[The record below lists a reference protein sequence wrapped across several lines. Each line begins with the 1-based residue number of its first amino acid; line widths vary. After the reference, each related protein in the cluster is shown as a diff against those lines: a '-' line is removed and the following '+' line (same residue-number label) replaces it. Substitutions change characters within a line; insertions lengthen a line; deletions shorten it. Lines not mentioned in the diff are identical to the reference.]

1 MVNANN
7 PSHYKVIIIGVFVG
21 LFGIYIKQF
30 IYHSIVVVLIGWAIT
45 FIGAAIAIS
54 GVLKVLKD

>member
-30 IYHSIVVVLIGWAIT
+30 IYHSMVVVLIGWAIT

>member
-7 PSHYKVIIIGVFVG
+7 PSHVKVIIIGVFIA

-30 IYHSIVVVLIGWAIT
+30 IYHSMVVDMIGWAIT
-45 FIGAAIAIS
+45 FIGSAIS
-54 GVLKVLKD
+54 IMGVMRILKD

>member
-7 PSHYKVIIIGVFVG
+7 PSHYKVIILGVFVG

-30 IYHSIVVVLIGWAIT
+30 IYHSMVVDLIGWAIT

-54 GVLKVLKD
+54 GVMKVLKD